1 MSVRH
6 GDSSD
11 ERVLDLFGISSCR
24 YSVKNVEDSH
34 VVEVQDVFVGVH
46 VSGGRKDVSVHRLI
60 VEECNSSRFAGDL
73 ESNWCSDESSEVVA

>member
-1 MSVRH
+1 MRH

-34 VVEVQDVFVGVH
+34 IVEVEDVFVRVH
-46 VSGGRKDVSVHRLI
+46 VNGGRQDVPVHRLI
-60 VEECNSSRFAGDL
+60 VQKCNASRFAGDL
-73 ESNWCSDESSEVVA
+73 EGNWCSDESSEVVA